1 MWPRT
6 LPGGMGMERACE
18 QMKFSVSREEAQ
30 NPLTSMDR
38 GQVEEQPLP
47 RQEAARLPGPAS
59 AGPDRRVRQEKL
71 T

>member
-6 LPGGMGMERACE
+6 LPGGMGMERAWE
-18 QMKFSVSREEAQ
+18 QLNFSVSREEAQ
-30 NPLTSMDR
+30 NPLTSIDR
-38 GQVEEQPLP
+38 GQAEEQLLPL
-47 RQEAARLPGPAS
+47 QQTARLPGPAS

>member
-6 LPGGMGMERACE
+6 RPGGMGMERACE
-18 QMKFSVSREEAQ
+18 QMKFPVSREEAQ

-38 GQVEEQPLP
+38 GQVKEQ
-47 RQEAARLPGPAS
+47 RVEQAARLPGPAS
-59 AGPDRRVRQEKL
+59 ASPDRRVRQETL